1 MAIAYIGIGSNL
13 GNREANCLTAIKLI
27 RDRGLTIN
35 KQSSMYETTPW
46 GVEEQPGFINMA
58 IEIETSLEPEK
69 LLESLK
75 CIEAEIGRQDSY
87 RWGPRVIDLDIL
99 LYSDIIINSPMLQIP
114 HPLMHQRDFVLRPM
128 SEIAP
133 DKMHPV
139 IKKTI
144 DKLLAEEA
152 RTTAC

>member
-35 KQSSMYETTPW
+35 KQSSMHETTPW

-99 LYSDIIINSPMLQIP
+99 LYADIIINSPMLQIP

>member
-99 LYSDIIINSPMLQIP
+99 LYADIIINSPMLQIP